1 MKKKLI
7 GFIACFSFVLAF
19 GLCLFGGYG
28 QSQPTICHAASVTA
42 QVQTVD
48 TVEETPIETPTD
60 EEPAEESEE
69 NPTFFGRIWEF
80 LEQNYPEVITTI
92 VGVLTFLL
100 TTILP
105 TLVKKSMKK
114 LDSNVLKSNSTQTEV
129 VDAVNCLIEGYNTLE
144 KELED
149 YNKTEDE
156 RYKMVGAMIV
166 QTQAILDILATV
178 YANSKNLPTGVK
190 DLINLKYAKA
200 LKLVENSEELKEIA
214 QSAGA
219 EIVTE
224 VKESETEEV

>member
-1 MKKKLI
+1 
-7 GFIACFSFVLAF
+7 
-19 GLCLFGGYG
+19 
-28 QSQPTICHAASVTA
+28 
-42 QVQTVD
+42 
-48 TVEETPIETPTD
+48 
-60 EEPAEESEE
+60 
-69 NPTFFGRIWEF
+69 
-80 LEQNYPEVITTI
+80 
-92 VGVLTFLL
+92 
-100 TTILP
+100 
-105 TLVKKSMKK
+105 MKK

-149 YNKTEDE
+149 YNKTEEE

>member
-28 QSQPTICHAASVTA
+28 QAQPTICHAASVTA

-200 LKLVENSEELKEIA
+200 LKLVESSEELKEIA

>member
-1 MKKKLI
+1 MN
-7 GFIACFSFVLAF
+7 
-19 GLCLFGGYG
+19 
-28 QSQPTICHAASVTA
+28 TE
-42 QVQTVD
+42 
-48 TVEETPIETPTD
+48 EETPFETPTD

-92 VGVLTFLL
+92 VGVFMFLL

-129 VDAVNCLIEGYNTLE
+129 VDAVNCLIEGYNTLK

-156 RYKMVGAMIV
+156 RYKMVGARIV

-214 QSAGA
+214 QSTGA